1 MQLEPPTRH
10 RQEEDFTTSPP
21 LPSPSPHQ
29 GCLHLTTMNSP
40 EPTGV
45 SAELLAAAAA
55 VSSSTSGGGGALGVV
70 GTGSTA
76 GTNGSSNGN
85 GGGSS
90 SGGSSSN
97 GSVEEAEMRGG
108 GGGGGGG
115 WEREPEEWEQE
126 LQRELLLIQR
136 QQYIQKQLLI
146 SEFHKQHQNL
156 LRQHQ
161 AQLQEHIK
169 LQQALLTLRQQQEL
183 LAEERRQ
190 EAEEEER
197 EREEKLE
204 EEREQELQR
213 MEQHHQ
219 HHQHHQHQHH
229 QQQQQHLLHQHRKK
243 ERSRESAMASTEVRQ
258 KLHDFLLNKSAKELS
273 PNGTGHPSAH
283 RPKIWY
289 MPTQHLSVDQS
300 SPPLGETPPTF
311 KSPLPTGMDGK
322 DDFPLRK
329 TASEPNLKVRSRLK
343 QKVAER
349 RSGPIPRRRDGSVLV
364 TPHKMRTV
372 ELNDSSAND
381 SSPGSGP
388 SSPIGYCG
396 VDNATSYRPSA
407 VQIERCLSQTG
418 ILNAEGSMALLN
430 LYTSPSLPNLTLSLQ
445 SGASPISAATALKER
460 AAEGMSRHSL
470 GAVPPVSLETKV
482 NNSHQALLQHLLLK
496 DQIRQ
501 QKILSPVAG
510 SVPVMPLSP
519 LAMKERP
526 ASSSRPKLPRHH
538 RPLNRTQS
546 APLPQSTLAQLVLQQ
561 QHQNFVEK
569 QKQYQQQVHLNQILS
584 QSIEHLRHPSA
595 HLQEEDEESSLQEP
609 RAECATLPSGGVI
622 RHHSL
627 SSRSSS
633 SSTSSSSTGNGGG
646 GSSRT
651 SMDIEPSE
659 AQIAAAAA
667 VTAAIV
673 AVKVKEEPYSD
684 TEEQMEEGRES
695 AGQREGVDAEVR
707 GQLSEV
713 KTEDTSAMTED

>member
-1 MQLEPPTRH
+1 MLQTIYESESRI
-10 RQEEDFTTSPP
+10 
-21 LPSPSPHQ
+21 PSDWLRKILDAHTMPSSVI
-29 GCLHLTTMNSP
+29 GS
-40 EPTGV
+40 GV

-55 VSSSTSGGGGALGVV
+55 VSSSSSSGGGVALGAV

-76 GTNGSSNGN
+76 GTNGNGNGN

-90 SGGSSSN
+90 SGGSS
-97 GSVEEAEMRGG
+97 R

-204 EEREQELQR
+204 EEREQELQM
-213 MEQHHQ
+213 MEQQHQ
-219 HHQHHQHQHH
+219 HQQHHQHQHH

-273 PNGTGHPSAH
+273 PNCTGHPSAH

-289 MPTQHLSVDQS
+289 MPVVAWSA
-300 SPPLGETPPTF
+300 
-311 KSPLPTGMDGK
+311 
-322 DDFPLRK
+322 
-329 TASEPNLKVRSRLK
+329 ASEPNLKVRSRLK

-364 TPHKMRTV
+364 TPHKMRTL

-430 LYTSPSLPNLTLSLQ
+430 LYTSPSLPNLTLSLFH
-445 SGASPISAATALKER
+445 PLHVCVCAATALKGR

-667 VTAAIV
+667 ITTAIV

-695 AGQREGVDAEVR
+695 VGQREGVDAEVR

>member
-1 MQLEPPTRH
+1 MLQTIYESETRI
-10 RQEEDFTTSPP
+10 
-21 LPSPSPHQ
+21 PSDWLRKILDAH
-29 GCLHLTTMNSP
+29 TTMPSSVLG
-40 EPTGV
+40 TGM

-55 VSSSTSGGGGALGVV
+55 VSSSGGGEGSGGIGAG
-70 GTGSTA
+70 
-76 GTNGSSNGN
+76 GSS
-85 GGGSS
+85 GGITNNHS

-97 GSVEEAEMRGG
+97 GSMEEGQEEVQGG
-108 GGGGGGG
+108 GGS
-115 WEREPEEWEQE
+115 WERDPEEWEQE

-169 LQQALLTLRQQQEL
+169 LQQALLTLRQQQEV

-190 EAEEEER
+190 EAEEER
-197 EREEKLE
+197 EREEEREKELE
-204 EEREQELQR
+204 REREQELHR
-213 MEQHHQ
+213 MEREQREL
-219 HHQHHQHQHH
+219 
-229 QQQQQHLLHQHRKK
+229 QQREHQHLLLNQHRKK
-243 ERSRESAMASTEVRQ
+243 ERSRETSAMASTEVRQ
-258 KLHDFLLNKSAKELS
+258 KLHDFLLSKSAKDPS
-273 PNGTGHPSAH
+273 PNGTAHSVAH

-289 MPTQHLSVDQS
+289 MATQHMSAEQS

-311 KSPLPTGMDGK
+311 KSPLPSGLDGRTE
-322 DDFPLRK
+322 DFPLRK

-364 TPHKMRTV
+364 TPHKMRTL

-396 VDNATSYRPSA
+396 ADNVTSYRPTA

-418 ILNAEGSMALLN
+418 ILKAEGSMALLN

-445 SGASPISAATALKER
+445 SGASPICAATALKER

-470 GAVPPVSLETKV
+470 GSVPPVSLETKV

-510 SVPVMPLSP
+510 SVPVLPLSP
-519 LAMKERP
+519 LAVKERP
-526 ASSSRPKLPRHH
+526 TPPSSRAKLPRHH

-569 QKQYQQQVHLNQILS
+569 QKQYQQQVHLSQILS
-584 QSIEHLRHPSA
+584 QSIEHLRHPNTHLPEEEEEAGGGAVGGRGGGGGGMLEA
-595 HLQEEDEESSLQEP
+595 HQPEY
-609 RAECATLPSGGVI
+609 ATLPSGGVI

-627 SSRSSS
+627 CSRSSS
-633 SSTSSSSTGNGGG
+633 SGSSSSGGAPT
-646 GSSRT
+646 GSSRN
-651 SMDIEPSE
+651 SMETMEPCE
-659 AQIAAAAA
+659 AAHI
-667 VTAAIV
+667 
-673 AVKVKEEPYSD
+673 AVKVKEEPASD
-684 TEEQMEEGRES
+684 SEEQMDDGVGRGGGGGVGGEEEE
-695 AGQREGVDAEVR
+695 AQEEAER
-707 GQLSEV
+707 GCLREV
-713 KTEDTSAMTED
+713 KMEDMSASMAED

>member
-1 MQLEPPTRH
+1 MT
-10 RQEEDFTTSPP
+10 
-21 LPSPSPHQ
+21 
-29 GCLHLTTMNSP
+29 SP
-40 EPTGV
+40 EPTGM

-55 VSSSTSGGGGALGVV
+55 VSSSSGAMGAV
-70 GTGSTA
+70 GTGST
-76 GTNGSSNGN
+76 G
-85 GGGSS
+85 GGGSNGSASGAS
-90 SGGSSSN
+90 SGSSSSN
-97 GSVEEAEMRGG
+97 GSVEEAEMRS
-108 GGGGGGG
+108 
-115 WEREPEEWEQE
+115 WERDPEPEEWEQE

-169 LQQALLTLRQQQEL
+169 LQQALLTLRQQQEAL
-183 LAEERRQ
+183 DEERRQ
-190 EAEEEER
+190 EAEEER
-197 EREEKLE
+197 EREEKRE
-204 EEREQELQR
+204 EEREQELHRREQ
-213 MEQHHQ
+213 QHH
-219 HHQHHQHQHH
+219 H
-229 QQQQQHLLHQHRKK
+229 QQQHLLNQHRKK

-258 KLHDFLLNKSAKELS
+258 KLHDFLLSKSAKEPLS
-273 PNGTGHPSAH
+273 NGTGHPSAH
-283 RPKIWY
+283 RPAIWY
-289 MPTQHLSVDQS
+289 MATQHMSVDQS

-311 KSPLPTGMDGK
+311 KSPLPTGLDGK

-364 TPHKMRTV
+364 TPHKMRAL
-372 ELNDSSAND
+372 ELNDSSTND

-396 VDNATSYRPSA
+396 ADNMTSYRPSA
-407 VQIERCLSQTG
+407 VHIERCLSQTG
-418 ILNAEGSMALLN
+418 ILKAEGSMALLN

-501 QKILSPVAG
+501 QKILSPGTG
-510 SVPVMPLSP
+510 SVPVLPLSP
-519 LAMKERP
+519 LAMKER
-526 ASSSRPKLPRHH
+526 AAASSRPKLPRHH

-595 HLQEEDEESSLQEP
+595 HLQEEDEESGLQEP

-622 RHHSL
+622 RHLSL

-633 SSTSSSSTGNGGG
+633 SSTSSGTGT
-646 GSSRT
+646 GSCRT
-651 SMDIEPSE
+651 SMETEPSE
-659 AQIAAAAA
+659 IQIA
-667 VTAAIV
+667 I
-673 AVKVKEEPYSD
+673 VKVKEEPSSD
-684 TEEQMEEGRES
+684 TEEQMDEGGRES
-695 AGQREGVDAEVR
+695 GGSRGGGEAEVDGCLR
-707 GQLSEV
+707 EV
-713 KTEDTSAMTED
+713 KTEDMSAMTED